1 LYVLAVIGALLLI
14 VLAIFASYF
23 FLKRP
28 EFIVYSYTII
38 LFTQIQSKIPN
49 YFIVSNGLLVFAYF
63 LSITI
68 ILQFFG
74 KVKKYSFKYVWLIY
88 FSFSL
93 LLIMRIFF
101 NDVNFF
107 NQTNSLIFIFIFYTH
122 VFKSFINSNEKFVHL
137 LHTIVVVQLMIILG
151 VFYNII
157 FDTSSLAQY
166 GDTFR
171 ASALG
176 LNVNVVATMLGL
188 FIPVIIYLKKKYL
201 GYKNVELILKGI
213 LILSI
218 ISMFLTL
225 SRSGFVFL
233 VFLIIYYFGNSIKKF
248 FIISFSVCVFS
259 YYIFFISDLPSKYY
273 SIYRF
278 STIFVFEKNSRTFIW
293 GPYLKV
299 INENKLSGRLLIDD
313 VKRFLDSEDLENYK
327 ASHNSYLGL
336 AFNYGIPFMI
346 LYFLPLIFSLMIKQN
361 DMSFKNMINA
371 MVFIILLRSVVNH
384 DYITLSFILPIL
396 LAIKSNEL
404 YYKNNYLF
412 NNS

>member
-1 LYVLAVIGALLLI
+1 MYVLAVIGALLLV

-38 LFTQIQSKIPN
+38 LFTQIQSKIPS
-49 YFIVSNGLLVFAYF
+49 YFLVSNGLLIFAYF
-63 LSITI
+63 LTITI

-88 FSFSL
+88 FSFFL

-101 NDVNFF
+101 NDVGIF
-107 NQTNSLIFIFIFYTH
+107 NQTNSLIFILIFYTH
-122 VFKSFINSNEKFVHL
+122 VFKSFINSNEKLVHV
-137 LHTIVVVQLMIILG
+137 LHTLVVVQLMVIIG
-151 VFYNII
+151 IFYNLI

-171 ASALG
+171 ADALG
-176 LNVNVVATMLGL
+176 LNVNTISTMLAL
-188 FIPVIIYLKKKYL
+188 FIPAIIYLKKKYL
-201 GYKNVELILKGI
+201 SYKHVELISAGI
-213 LILSI
+213 IILSV

-225 SRSGFVFL
+225 SRSGLVLL
-233 VFLIIYYFGNSIKKF
+233 VFLIIYYFVDSIKKF
-248 FIISFSVCVFS
+248 LIVSCSVCVFG
-259 YYIFFISDLPSKYY
+259 YYIFFISDLPNKYF

-278 STIFVFEKNSRTFIW
+278 STIFTFEKNSRTFIW

-299 INENKLSGRLLIDD
+299 INQNKLSGRLLIDD
-313 VKRFLDSEDLENYK
+313 VKSFLDSEDLKNYK

-346 LYFLPLIFSLMIKQN
+346 LYFFPLIFSLMIKQN

-371 MVFIILLRSVVNH
+371 MVFIILFRSVVNH